1 MALVGLPL
9 RVIDTVKSPFAIVGR
24 SATSVADTDSIGEG
38 KCSRNVAVYCICI
51 FFLKL

>member
-24 SATSVADTDSIGEG
+24 SATSVASIGAG

>member
-24 SATSVADTDSIGEG
+24 SATSVADTVSIGE
-38 KCSRNVAVYCICI
+38 CSRNVAVYCICI